1 MTDVLAAAQSNIQ
14 ADRGRSISSMA
25 PVTAGH
31 YEVRLARSP
40 EEIQLAQ
47 ALRYRVMYAEK
58 GGKPDLHKMKAKADI
73 DEWDA
78 RAHHIIVIDRR
89 STSTLVVGT
98 LRLTSNFTLTPG
110 QTFYTEQAFD
120 LTALRQHY
128 CYLLELGRF
137 CIDPAGRN
145 GLILM
150 LIWKFAMTFIVTQG
164 VDVMLGC
171 ASFPGTDITVHRP
184 VLSYLYQNNL
194 APEALMP
201 KPIVEHVSIRNIALD
216 QVDFDN
222 ATRNIPTLLKGYLKL
237 GARVSDSA
245 IIDEVFNTS
254 FLCIYVDAAAMMA
267 ENTPL
272 VSTKKTALN
281 QRKPQDSAGSG
292 AISC

>member
-1 MTDVLAAAQSNIQ
+1 MAHST
-14 ADRGRSISSMA
+14 SISSENLHVIQSME
-25 PVTAGH
+25 PVKAGH
-31 YEVRLARSP
+31 YEVRLAQSAQ
-40 EEIQLAQ
+40 EIQLAQ

-58 GGKPDLHKMKAKADI
+58 GGKPDLCKMKAQADI
-73 DEWDA
+73 DEWDE

-89 STSTLVVGT
+89 STTTNVVGT

-110 QTFYTEQAFD
+110 QAFYTEQAFD

-128 CYLLELGRF
+128 HYLLELGRF

-145 GLILM
+145 GVILM

-184 VLSYLYQNNL
+184 VMSYLYKNNL
-194 APEALMP
+194 APTALMP
-201 KPIVEHVSIRNIALD
+201 KPIVENVPISRIALD
-216 QVDFDN
+216 QVDFDS
-222 ATRNIPTLLKGYLKL
+222 ATRDIPTLLKGYLKL

-272 VSTKKTALN
+272 VSAKKSAA
-281 QRKPQDSAGSG
+281 KPT
-292 AISC
+292 